1 MRSDFSLNTLQPQNS
16 QQKVSIVSGAEGKS
30 YDLPLP
36 CGNYYSIRYSTF
48 PPRCNRLAPAPAAVT
63 PGQIT
68 PETRY
73 DQLPEAARKDID
85 QLAAEMKR

>member
-1 MRSDFSLNTLQPQNS
+1 MIYLYP
-16 QQKVSIVSGAEGKS
+16 AEIATK
-30 YDLPLP
+30 
-36 CGNYYSIRYSTF
+36 YSIRYSTF
-48 PPRCNRLAPAPAAVT
+48 PPWCNRLAPAPAAVT

-73 DQLPEAARKDID
+73 DQLPEAMRKDID